1 MERETHPSSRARA
14 RAPLRIMTP
23 GNVVRGSLLGVV
35 DGRRK
40 DSVLCAHLQC
50 TLRRERSFS
59 ERRYSS
65 ATSLTTGRGLAQK
78 LPHATVSFALGQA
91 LIACVP
97 NAVAN
102 SSQRVFSCRM

>member
-50 TLRRERSFS
+50 TLRREIFLRTTVFLGYFVDDWTRLGS
-59 ERRYSS
+59 EAPARHRQLCTWSS
-65 ATSLTTGRGLAQK
+65 LD
-78 LPHATVSFALGQA
+78 
-91 LIACVP
+91 
-97 NAVAN
+97 
-102 SSQRVFSCRM
+102 RVCT